1 MRKTPTKL
9 ADGRELIYY
18 DEDESIDRSILDT
31 RDLAH
36 VSLTAEIRHDPLLDE
51 WVIIASHRQDR
62 TFLPPSDECPLC
74 PSRPGKPTEVPA
86 SGFDVVVF
94 ENRFPSLSTD
104 VTTVDDSVIT
114 DEALF
119 PRRPG
124 FGRCEV
130 VLFTSDHEGSFAQLP
145 LERARM
151 VVDVWTDR
159 TRDLSEIPGI
169 AEVFVFENC
178 GEAIGVTLS
187 HPHGQI
193 YAYPFV
199 TPRTAT
205 MLESARRHRAET
217 GRSLFADVLAS
228 EQKAGQRIVQAG
240 RHWTAFVPVAARW
253 PLEVHLYPHRQV
265 PDLPALTD
273 DERADF
279 AALYRDVLQRFDAL
293 YEQPVPYIAAW
304 HQAPVKQ
311 DRDLAY
317 LHMEVFSVQRAIG
330 KLKYLAGS
338 ESGTGVFINDATP
351 EVIARTLREIELPE
365 T

>member
-1 MRKTPTKL
+1 
-9 ADGRELIYY
+9 
-18 DEDESIDRSILDT
+18 
-31 RDLAH
+31 
-36 VSLTAEIRHDPLLDE
+36 
-51 WVIIASHRQDR
+51 
-62 TFLPPSDECPLC
+62 
-74 PSRPGKPTEVPA
+74 
-86 SGFDVVVF
+86 
-94 ENRFPSLSTD
+94 
-104 VTTVDDSVIT
+104 
-114 DEALF
+114 
-119 PRRPG
+119 
-124 FGRCEV
+124 
-130 VLFTSDHEGSFAQLP
+130 
-145 LERARM
+145 
-151 VVDVWTDR
+151 
-159 TRDLSEIPGI
+159 
-169 AEVFVFENC
+169 
-178 GEAIGVTLS
+178 
-187 HPHGQI
+187 
-193 YAYPFV
+193 
-199 TPRTAT
+199 
-205 MLESARRHRAET
+205 
-217 GRSLFADVLAS
+217 
-228 EQKAGQRIVQAG
+228 
-240 RHWTAFVPVAARW
+240 VAARW